1 MSAYLDKS
9 GLQTLWAKIKA
20 LVPALSKKA
29 SGIPFGYVDSTS
41 TSTKFTATVDGI
53 TELRDGVC
61 CYLMN
66 GVVTS
71 ASGFTVDI
79 NNLGA
84 LPVYSTLAAAS
95 RSTTIFNI
103 NYTMLFVYN
112 SKRVDGGCWDVFYGY
127 DSNTNTIGYQ
137 IRTTSQSLPMTSI
150 VYRYRLLFTSADHC
164 HLVPANTS
172 SSTNATASR
181 TVCQDPIDPFG
192 AIFYYGTTASVSAGS
207 RPSVSYLWQQ
217 YGITLGYSFNR
228 TGSALTLTSWKPLYI
243 KCSPQSDGSAIID
256 STTPYVQDL
265 PTTEDGYIYI
275 FLGNTYSGTQVELML
290 NHPVYY
296 YKSGAIRLWTNQV

>member
-9 GLQTLWAKIKA
+9 GLTYLWAKIKA

-41 TSTKFTATVDGI
+41 TSTSYTATVDGI

-71 ASGFTVDI
+71 ESGFTVNI

-84 LPVYSTLAAAS
+84 LPVYSTLSAS
-95 RSTTIFNI
+95 SRATTLFNI
-103 NYTMLFVYN
+103 NYTLLFVYN
-112 SKRVDGGCWDVFYGY
+112 SRRVSGGCWDAYYGY

-137 IRTTSQSLPMTSI
+137 IRTNSQNLPLTKKT
-150 VYRYRLLFTSADHC
+150 YRYRLLFTSADHC
-164 HLVPANTS
+164 HFVPANAS

-181 TVCQDPIDPFG
+181 EVCQDPIDPFG
-192 AIFYYGTTASVSAGS
+192 AIFYYGYTTAIDAGS
-207 RPSVSYLWQQ
+207 RVGTSYLWEQ
-217 YGITLGYSFNR
+217 YAITLGYSFNR
-228 TGSALTLTSWKPLYI
+228 TGAALTLDSWKPVYI
-243 KCSPQSDGSAIID
+243 KCSPQTDGSAIID

-275 FLGNTYSGTQVELML
+275 FLGNTYSATQVELML

-296 YKSGAIRLWTNQV
+296 YKNGAIRIWTNA